1 MADRRR
7 HLPQFKRAVFGA
19 IIIQGD
25 YRNWKGGKVML
36 NTIIEVLSE
45 VGIIC
50 VEIAVIAIVF
60 LSAYWILSYMYE
72 EFNYIIV
79 KKKCDTGWYY
89 KYNKGFYEDLEE
101 REK

>member
-7 HLPQFKRAVFGA
+7 RLPQFKRAVFKA
-19 IIIQGD
+19 IIIQGSC
-25 YRNWKGGKVML
+25 RNWKGGKVML
-36 NTIIEVLSE
+36 NTIIEVLND
-45 VGIIC
+45 VGLIC

-60 LSAYWILSYMYE
+60 FFAYSILSYMYE

-89 KYNKGFYEDLEE
+89 RYNKGFYEDLEE